1 MKKIY
6 FTTSICLTLP
16 IFLLCVF
23 FALSH
28 VNMRQEYRLEYD
40 TESETALRKFPYP
53 YRAALALCSDIDNT
67 ETLEEFLEI
76 EKFLNTTET
85 TGMGKGVGLDIGY
98 SFFFFAPQ
106 SEAISYFNSPPE
118 VAESI
123 KKHINSKHIDVMHS
137 YGEKIDFTRENAAAS
152 LKELK
157 NNDLK
162 IDVWVDHTCTPDNFG
177 DDVTSGSGD
186 HPDSTAYHADLT
198 LDYGIKFAWLG
209 RVTMITGQSVPFTTG
224 TFTDIYDSDHPI
236 DSLINIIKEYGKHVL
251 AVFGNDKYEMHKK
264 NDLVKIST
272 LDDGQKIYEFI
283 RFDNY
288 WEGVS
293 MGANSKNLA
302 YTISNQTLEKLKDNG
317 GFMIVYTHFGQ
328 NNDPSEYL
336 PKETQVAFRNL
347 AEEFRTGNIYVTTTS
362 KLLNY
367 FVNHRYLNWTH
378 ETSNGETIITI
389 KNIED
394 PVFGPY
400 IPTLQQLQGITFYV
414 PDTESVRI
422 IINNGEVEKVMKN
435 DADFTGRKSVTL
447 P

>member
-1 MKKIY
+1 
-6 FTTSICLTLP
+6 
-16 IFLLCVF
+16 
-23 FALSH
+23 
-28 VNMRQEYRLEYD
+28 MRQEYRLKYD
-40 TESETALRKFPYP
+40 TDPETALRKFPYP
-53 YRAALALCSDIDNT
+53 YRAALAICSDIDNT

-85 TGMGKGVGLDIGY
+85 TDMGKGIGLEIGR

-118 VAESI
+118 VTESI
-123 KKHINSKHIDVMHS
+123 KKHIKSEQIDVMHS
-137 YGEKIDFTRENAAAS
+137 YGEKIDFTRANAAAS

-162 IDVWVDHTCTPDNFG
+162 IDVWVDHYCTPDNFG
-177 DDVTSGSGD
+177 DEVTFGSGD

-198 LDYGIKFAWLG
+198 LDYGIKFVWLG
-209 RVTMITGQSVPFTTG
+209 RVTMITGQSVPLTTR
-224 TFTDIYDSDHPI
+224 TFTGIYDPDHPVN
-236 DSLINIIKEYGKHVL
+236 SLRNIIKEFGKHVL

-272 LDDGQKIYEFI
+272 LDDGQKIYEFM

-288 WEGVS
+288 WKGVS
-293 MGANSKNLA
+293 SGANSKDLA
-302 YTISNQTLEKLKDNG
+302 YTISKQTLEKLKDNG

-328 NNDPSEYL
+328 KNDPPEYI
-336 PKETQVAFRNL
+336 PKETQAVFRNL

-367 FVNHRYLNWTH
+367 FVNHRYLNWSH
-378 ETSNGETIITI
+378 ETNNDEAIITI

-400 IPTLQQLQGITFYV
+400 IPTLQQLQGITFYI
-414 PDTESVRI
+414 PDTRSVRI
-422 IINNGEVEKVMKN
+422 FVNNGEVKKVKIN
-435 DADFTGRKSVTL
+435 GADFTGRKSVTL